1 MSGAVLG
8 VHSSPVHGFSNRTDL
23 FVTLIEGLG
32 VAGDAHAGL
41 TVKHR
46 SRVRADPGQPNLRQ
60 VHLIASELLDEVN
73 AEGFDVVPGAL
84 GENVTTRGIALID
97 LPRGTL
103 LHLGET
109 AVVESRACAIRA
121 ARSKRS
127 GPGFKAHGGPARGW
141 HPLLLT
147 GIMGVVRASGTGG
160 PATPSRSGCRMG
172 TISGSSGYRL
182 ATRSFL
188 H

>member
-8 VHSSPVHGFSNRTDL
+8 VHSSPVHGFSKRTDL

-109 AVVESRACAIRA
+109 AVVEVTGLRNPCSQIETFRPGLLKRMVGRRAD
-121 ARSKRS
+121 
-127 GPGFKAHGGPARGW
+127 GT
-141 HPLLLT
+141 PLLLT
-147 GIMGVVRASGTGG
+147 GIMGVVRASGTVRAGD
-160 PATPSRSGCRMG
+160 AITV
-172 TISGSSGYRL
+172 RL
-182 ATRSFL
+182 PDGDHIRL
-188 H
+188 ERV